1 MNLTQLPNYAHE
13 QPVLTVPSVG
23 WLEVRIQEAASSS
36 PGFHGTSPGCQN
48 LHGLLLLGCLE
59 PWRQVALFPSCRWD
73 RVRRRREESGA
84 HLHLGPL
91 HTFLCPGRPSLL
103 SSPGR
108 LLLGAS
114 QQRTMSSAKPS
125 LLFPVS
131 TVLHRT
137 IKMLTKS
144 LSEVISST
152 SVLPVKLQVPGR
164 QG

>member
-36 PGFHGTSPGCQN
+36 PGFHGTSAGCQN
-48 LHGLLLLGCLE
+48 LHGPSLLGCLE
-59 PWRQVALFPSCRWD
+59 PWGPVALFPSCRWD

-84 HLHLGPL
+84 HPHLGSL
-91 HTFLCPGRPSLL
+91 HTFLCAGRPSLP
-103 SSPGR
+103 SSPGG
-108 LLLGAS
+108 LLFGAF
-114 QQRTMSSAKPS
+114 QQRAMSSAKPS
-125 LLFPVS
+125 LISPVS

-152 SVLPVKLQVPGR
+152 SVLPVKLQVSGG